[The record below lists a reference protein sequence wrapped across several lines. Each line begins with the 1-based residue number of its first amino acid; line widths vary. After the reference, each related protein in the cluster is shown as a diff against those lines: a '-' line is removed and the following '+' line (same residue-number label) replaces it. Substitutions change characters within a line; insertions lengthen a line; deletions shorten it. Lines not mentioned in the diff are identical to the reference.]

1 MITLRPAHERGHF
14 NHGWLDTSH
23 SFSFGDYHDP
33 RHMGFRSLRV
43 INEDVVAPSTGF
55 DEHPH
60 RDMEILTYIL
70 SGSLAH
76 KDSLGSAQSLQPGD
90 VQRMTA
96 GAGIRHAEFNPSP
109 STPVHLLQVWIRP
122 RERALPPAYGQTHF
136 STQERQNSLRLIAS
150 PDAAQGS
157 LSLQQDARVY
167 ASILSQGRT
176 LTHALNPSRGCW
188 IQVAAGALDVNNL
201 TLRAGDGAA
210 IEHEPTLTLAAR
222 EPCEF
227 LLFDLA

>member
-1 MITLRPAHERGHF
+1 MITLRPAHERGRF
-14 NHGWLDTSH
+14 DHGWLDTAH
-23 SFSFGDYHDP
+23 SFSFGEYHDP
-33 RHMGFRSLRV
+33 RHMGFRTLRV
-43 INEDVVAPSTGF
+43 LNEDVVAPSTGF

-76 KDSLGSAQSLQPGD
+76 KDSLGTAQSLEPGD

-96 GAGIRHAEFNPSP
+96 GSGIRHAEFNPSP
-109 STPVHLLQVWIRP
+109 TTPVHLLQIWIRP
-122 RERALPPAYGQTHF
+122 RERALPPAYGQTRF
-136 STQERQNSLRLIAS
+136 PIEQRRNTLRLIAS
-150 PDAAQGS
+150 PDAAQSS

-167 ASILSQGRT
+167 ASVLEPGHT
-176 LTHALNPSRGCW
+176 LTHALAPSRGCW
-188 IQVAAGALDVNNL
+188 IQVAKGALDVNST

-210 IEHEPTLTLAAR
+210 VEHEPTLTLAAL
-222 EPCEF
+222 ESCEF